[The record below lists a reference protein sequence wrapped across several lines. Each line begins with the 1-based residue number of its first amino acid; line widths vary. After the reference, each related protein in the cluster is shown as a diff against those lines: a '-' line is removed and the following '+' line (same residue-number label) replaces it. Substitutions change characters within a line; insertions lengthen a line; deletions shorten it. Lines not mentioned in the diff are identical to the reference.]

1 MLVRENRHKPANWRE
16 HLHNAPARWALPF
29 HALEWVFQW
38 TAYFLSRWAL
48 LEVLEYLGS
57 LSVLVAVIF
66 YYAESGDRRK
76 QKHYQAWQVINTA
89 QGKGGSGGRIE
100 ALTELNEDR
109 VPLVGVDVSGAF
121 LMGVRLIKAGL
132 SRSNFETADLREAI
146 LRSSDF
152 RFANL
157 HSANLRGADASGA
170 NFTEAALMDSDLTG
184 RQPLRRRSHRGRP
197 LRRRSSQC
205 QFERH
210 SLAETESR
218 LVRQH
223 LWHPQRAAWVH
234 RLGYDARR
242 EIGPIRGIAKDSER
256 VGPRAQFREIISM
269 KTAISDYSGPNSNFW
284 RQNCNFGR
292 RRPRIIHDYC
302 RRA

>member
-57 LSVLVAVIF
+57 LSVLVAVLF

-100 ALTELNEDR
+100 ALTELNEDG

-157 HSANLRGADASGA
+157 HAANLRGADASGA

-184 RQPLRRRSHRGRP
+184 ANLSGADLTAADLSDADLRNANLSGIRWQK
-197 LRRRSSQC
+197 LKAVSS
-205 QFERH
+205 
-210 SLAETESR
+210 
-218 LVRQH
+218 VNIY
-223 LWHPQRAAWVH
+223 
-234 RLGYDARR
+234 G
-242 EIGPIRGIAKDSER
+242 IRNAPPGFIDWAMMHGAKSDPSE
-256 VGPRAQFREIISM
+256 E
-269 KTAISDYSGPNSNFW
+269 
-284 RQNCNFGR
+284 
-292 RRPRIIHDYC
+292 
-302 RRA
+302 